1 MKDLDVGKVIKIIWN
16 IVAAIIVILILTKH
30 IDIKIDLKELSAT
43 DIVSITLAFFS
54 ISLSVAFFYMAERQ
68 SNSFYIHIN
77 KFIQDTATSIGK
89 LEERVKQIFH
99 DAMDDLNEYLKLNV
113 KLDCESQIGNSLAE
127 TH

>member
-54 ISLSVAFFYMAERQ
+54 ISLSVAF
-68 SNSFYIHIN
+68 
-77 KFIQDTATSIGK
+77 
-89 LEERVKQIFH
+89 
-99 DAMDDLNEYLKLNV
+99 
-113 KLDCESQIGNSLAE
+113 C
-127 TH
+127 

>member
-77 KFIQDTATSIGK
+77 KFIQDTSTSIGK
-89 LEERVKQIFH
+89 LEERVKFMGDKQQELSDSFKINI
-99 DAMDDLNEYLKLNV
+99 DYNKLSLDLAAL
-113 KLDCESQIGNSLAE
+113 Q
-127 TH
+127 